1 MPEYNDKNIA
11 RLAEEVTDSVDM
23 DALRQHFYEDQ
34 YDYFKNDK
42 EAFLTDGF
50 DMLTDEEQLR
60 VFENEGG
67 STYSKQMQD
76 LLEPIEEDEDEH

>member
-1 MPEYNDKNIA
+1 MYKVVTMPEYNDKNIA

-42 EAFLTDGF
+42 
-50 DMLTDEEQLR
+50 
-60 VFENEGG
+60 
-67 STYSKQMQD
+67 
-76 LLEPIEEDEDEH
+76 

>member
-23 DALRQHFYEDQ
+23 DALVQQFYEDQ
-34 YDYFKNDK
+34 YDFFKNDK
-42 EAFLTDGF
+42 EAFLTAWN
-50 DMLTDEEQLR
+50 DMEMDEEQLR

-67 STYSKQMQD
+67 SYSEHMQD
-76 LLEPIEEDEDEH
+76 LLEPIEENEDE